1 VTDYALLWNYPLA
14 AVENAISIGIHLV
27 LGVYQMDTE
36 AFVQGMFEVDSSIR
50 YIAIVDS
57 KYHILTSEHRDG
69 IIPLTTQETDRNF
82 ISIIPQ
88 IIVEAVEKLSPFL
101 GPVGGITAHY
111 QKALLIFY
119 RFEDLLVII
128 SFNPEQE
135 TPFYNRLIEAFRKL
149 STQHLT

>member
-1 VTDYALLWNYPLA
+1 
-14 AVENAISIGIHLV
+14 
-27 LGVYQMDTE
+27 MDTE
-36 AFVQGMFEVDSSIR
+36 AFVQGMFKVDSSIR
-50 YIAIVDS
+50 YIAIVNNEYRILAS
-57 KYHILTSEHRDG
+57 KHREGVTSLTPE
-69 IIPLTTQETDRNF
+69 ETDRNF

-128 SFNPEQE
+128 SFQPEQE
-135 TPFYNRLIEAFRKL
+135 TPFYNRITQAFSRL
-149 STQHLT
+149 STQYLT